1 MKTPWSGSQRLPPEV
16 NNPQVENHCPIDCPK
31 VCAMKPCCLLWNGP
45 SCLEMLQKCSDVILM
60 GSSFIGSSYMLP
72 PLAWTNRFI
81 LGPKLLTHFAV
92 PCCCTHVLSHVQI
105 FATLWTVAHQAPP
118 FMGFSRQEYWS
129 GLPCRPSVDLTHS
142 GIEPASS
149 ALQANSLPM
158 RHQES
163 PPCPYW

>member
-1 MKTPWSGSQRLPPEV
+1 MWKRQRCLGIILGSSVKTPWSGSQRLPPEV

-60 GSSFIGSSYMLP
+60 GSSFIGSCYMLP

-92 PCCCTHVLSHVQI
+92 PCCCTRAQS
-105 FATLWTVAHQAPP
+105 
-118 FMGFSRQEYWS
+118 
-129 GLPCRPSVDLTHS
+129 CPSLCDP
-142 GIEPASS
+142 IDC
-149 ALQANSLPM
+149 
-158 RHQES
+158 S
-163 PPCPYW
+163 PPGSSIHGILQTRVLEWVAMPSSRGSSQLRDGTCISCITG